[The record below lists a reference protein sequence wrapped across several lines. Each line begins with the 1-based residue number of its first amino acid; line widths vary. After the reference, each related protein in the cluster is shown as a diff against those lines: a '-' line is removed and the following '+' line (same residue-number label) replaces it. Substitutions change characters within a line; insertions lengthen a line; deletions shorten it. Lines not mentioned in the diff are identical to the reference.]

1 MPNYHAESCVI
12 ETLQDIKQEWI
23 NLQERS
29 DCSYFLSWGWI
40 GTWLEHIA
48 IDLQPVIVKVWSNE
62 NLIGMGLFVS
72 RNVKRRK
79 IFSSQAMFLN
89 EYPFD
94 GRNMVI
100 EYNGLLAEK
109 GLEGTVY
116 AETVSHLSSKY
127 TQYDEFNFGAVEN
140 EPDCNML
147 EKCADGN
154 LRYIVNEQSVCWQV
168 DLEKFEPE
176 LDSYLA
182 GLSKNTRGQIR
193 RSLRLYNE
201 QAPVTLKEAET
212 VDEALAYF
220 ESLKDFHTKHW
231 QSKGKSGSFANPMWV
246 SFQKM
251 LIEKR
256 FEFGEIQMIRITN
269 SHGDIAY
276 LYNYIWQRR
285 VYVLQMGFNY
295 QEDKRFKPGYVAH
308 TLAIVHNKEKGM
320 LVYDFMHGESR
331 YKSSL
336 GSSSV
341 NLYWIVLQ
349 RPRLKFM
356 LEHLAVEIIRYLR
369 KTC

>member
-1 MPNYHAESCVI
+1 MPDYYAESCVI

-23 NLQERS
+23 DLQQRS
-29 DCSYFLSWGWI
+29 DCSYFQSWGWI
-40 GTWLEHIA
+40 GTWLEHVA
-48 IDLQPVIVKVWSNE
+48 IDLQVDVVKVWSNKS
-62 NLIGMGLFVS
+62 LIGIGLFIPKDI
-72 RNVKRRK
+72 KRRK
-79 IFSSQAMFLN
+79 IFSSRAMFLN
-89 EYPFD
+89 EYPFE

-109 GLEGTVY
+109 GLEEAVY
-116 AETVSHLSSKY
+116 TTAISHLSSEY
-127 TQYDEFNFGAVEN
+127 TRYDEFNFGAIKN

-147 EKCADGN
+147 ERYADN
-154 LRYIVNEQSVCWQV
+154 KLKYIVNEHSECWQV
-168 DLEKFEPE
+168 NLEIIEPE

-182 GLSKNTRGQIR
+182 CLSKNSRGQIR

-212 VDEALAYF
+212 VDEALLYF
-220 ESLKDFHTKHW
+220 ESLKNFHTQHW
-231 QSKGKSGSFANPMWV
+231 QSKGKSGSFANPKWV
-246 SFQKM
+246 SFQKT

-276 LYNYIWQRR
+276 LYNHIWQRR

-308 TLAIVHNKEKGM
+308 TLAIIYNKEKGM

-349 RPRLKFM
+349 RPRLKFI

-369 KTC
+369 KKC